1 MAQGCRHGGE
11 GKTAPGHR
19 KNGALTLQGNDMTE
33 KHQVSRAA
41 RDQAR
46 SVEGGAQHQQ
56 RNGKSNLE
64 CWQRIR
70 KRLRAELGEDVFSS
84 WFGRV
89 ELEDVNAAT
98 VHVSV
103 PTRFLKNWLQSHYY
117 ERLLQCSQDE
127 FPDTSRI
134 EFRVRRPHDGNER
147 SGVEPRE
154 ASQSREQ
161 PVVPRGE
168 IAAVGSDQGA
178 PLPTGAA
185 PGTGGFEGSPLDPR
199 FSFSSFVV
207 GTSNRLVHAAAQEV
221 AESADVQPLRYNP
234 LYIQGSVGLGKTHL
248 LHAIALEVRRRSMAA
263 RVLYLTA
270 ERFMS
275 SFVQALRA
283 RDAIA
288 FKEKLRGIDILLID
302 DMEFLQGT
310 TIQQEFCHAL
320 NSLIDGGRQVV
331 VAADRPPAQLEKLD
345 ARMRSRLAGGLVA
358 EIGAMDYELRHRILA
373 RRAGEESLRDPSFQ
387 VPRAV
392 IDFLA
397 SRLTDGGREL
407 EGSIIRLRAA
417 YQLTE
422 QPITMETA
430 EHIIR
435 DLMRGSEPK
444 RVKIDDILRIVSK
457 HFGVNRSDLLS
468 SRRNRSIVRPRQIGM
483 YLAKQLTS
491 RSLPEIGRRFGNRD
505 HTTVLHAIRKIDQ
518 LMKGD
523 SSLQEEVDLLARLL
537 KD

>member
-1 MAQGCRHGGE
+1 
-11 GKTAPGHR
+11 
-19 KNGALTLQGNDMTE
+19 MTE
-33 KHQVSRAA
+33 KHQVNKAA
-41 RDQAR
+41 RSKAKDVDNKAQLHDQVQEAN
-46 SVEGGAQHQQ
+46 V
-56 RNGKSNLE
+56 NLE
-64 CWQRIR
+64 SWQRVR

-89 ELEDVNAAT
+89 ELESVNAST
-98 VHVSV
+98 IHVSV

-117 ERLLQCSQDE
+117 ERLLNCSQEE
-127 FPDTSRI
+127 FPATARI
-134 EFRVRRPHDGNER
+134 EFRVRRPHDGAEQAAAARPAER
-147 SGVEPRE
+147 VGERAPARGGF
-154 ASQSREQ
+154 ASVR
-161 PVVPRGE
+161 
-168 IAAVGSDQGA
+168 AVHGGPMPTGSD
-178 PLPTGAA
+178 
-185 PGTGGFEGSPLDPR
+185 GFEGSPLDPR
-199 FSFSSFVV
+199 FSFASFVV

-221 AESADVQPLRYNP
+221 AESVSVQPLRYNP

-248 LHAIALEVRRRSMAA
+248 LHAIALEVRKRSMSA

-275 SFVQALRA
+275 TFVQALRA
-283 RDAIA
+283 RDALS
-288 FKEKLRGIDILLID
+288 FKEQLRGIDILLID
-302 DMEFLQGT
+302 DMEFLQGA
-310 TIQQEFCHAL
+310 TIQQEFCHTL

-358 EIGAMDYELRHRILA
+358 EIGTMDYELRHRILT
-373 RRAGEESLRDPSFQ
+373 RRAGEESVRDTSFQ
-387 VPRAV
+387 IPRNV
-392 IDFLA
+392 IEFLA
-397 SRLTDGGREL
+397 TKLTDGGREL
-407 EGSIIRLRAA
+407 EGAIIRLRAA

-422 QPITMETA
+422 QPISMDTA

-518 LMKGD
+518 LMKD
-523 SSLQEEVDLLARLL
+523 DMSLQEEVDLLVRLL